1 MSNFGNIKDTFKNL
15 VIESTIKKDIKGKKL
30 FSKFLKTIKENE
42 TLKNQY
48 LIYSNLQN
56 TKFDDKTE
64 AIDFVKENISLL
76 KGLNEEHINKGNEF
90 FLKILKGNEIV
101 KENQEFYNKITYLV
115 NTKKTPSNIKKINET
130 INFIVNPMLEK
141 EVTTEEVVT
150 ESVDLPPSV
159 LTKLAVNKFNS
170 RYSNISESEKEI
182 IKTVLNGSNED
193 KEETFNKLKRECIDT
208 INNKL
213 NKSSDL
219 DLKDKLLKVKD
230 KLLNTDFS
238 LDNFKTDIGKIYD
251 LNESIK

>member
-15 VIESTIKKDIKGKKL
+15 VIESTIKKDDKGKKL

-56 TKFDDKTE
+56 SKFDDGVE
-64 AIDFVKENISLL
+64 AREFVKENISLL
-76 KGLNEEHINKGNEF
+76 KGLNKEHINKGNEF
-90 FLKILKGNEIV
+90 FLKVLKGNEIV
-101 KENQEFYNKITYLV
+101 KENQEFYNKVTYLV
-115 NTKKTPSNIKKINET
+115 NTKKTPSNLKKVNESINH
-130 INFIVNPMLEK
+130 IVSVMLEK
-141 EVTTEEVVT
+141 EDVEEVVT
-150 ESVDLPPSV
+150 ESLDLPPSV

-193 KEETFNKLKRECIDT
+193 KEEIFNKLKRECIDT

-213 NKSSDL
+213 NESSDL

-238 LDNFKTDIGKIYD
+238 LDNFKTDLGKIYD
-251 LNESIK
+251 LNESI

>member
-193 KEETFNKLKRECIDT
+193 KEEIFNKLKRECIDT

-213 NKSSDL
+213 NESSDL

-251 LNESIK
+251 LNESI